1 MSNKFYL
8 NVPIDGEGWEH
19 IETLQNL
26 ALYSEFEERIDD
38 IVKLIED
45 CEQHWAAHRN
55 DEEEWSA
62 DALRVLGAVRRHSY
76 NIHQRIELFQDDLA
90 YTIRWVIGDLSVLSV
105 RDSQYVAALAT
116 DHACRA
122 FEELVRWLRD
132 VDESLYVGGRSNVIA
147 MFKDDPQSY
156 KALLR
161 EIRSELF
168 PIEIETRESVANLMG
183 TAREYLIL
191 ARMYDSPVLSSCERA
206 RIFANASKAGKN
218 SGLSRNEA
226 TLDRNENI
234 RRYGKR
240 LRDSGRSKKE
250 ALDIILQTDTALKEP
265 GTSRKLS
272 RKQLGNILVEAGI
285 FS

>member
-8 NVPIDGEGWEH
+8 NAPIDGDGWEH
-19 IETLQNL
+19 LETLQHL
-26 ALYSEFEERIDD
+26 ALYSEFEERIDA
-38 IVKLIED
+38 IFELIED
-45 CEQHWAAHRN
+45 GEQHWAAHRN
-55 DEEEWSA
+55 DEEEWSP

-90 YTIRWVIGDLSVLSV
+90 YTIRWMIGDLSVLSV
-105 RDSQYVAALAT
+105 SDSQYVAALAI
-116 DHACRA
+116 DRACRA

-132 VDESLYVGGRSNVIA
+132 VDDSLYVGGRSSVIA
-147 MFKDDPQSY
+147 MFKDDPKSY

-183 TAREYLIL
+183 AARQYLIL
-191 ARMYDSPVLSSCERA
+191 ARVYASPVLSSSEKS
-206 RIFANASKAGKN
+206 RIFAKASKGGKN
-218 SGLSRNEA
+218 SGASRNEA
-226 TLDRNENI
+226 NLDRNENI

-240 LRDSGRSKKE
+240 LRDSGRTKKE
-250 ALDIILQTDTALKEP
+250 ALDIILQSDAALKEP
-265 GTSRKLS
+265 GESKKLS
-272 RKQLGNILVEAGI
+272 RKQLGNILVEGGI